1 MVSKQRLMILSAEE
15 FLPFPAP
22 IPCRAASCVFA
33 RSDSPPCGAAT
44 FVPLPVCTSGLA
56 GRLCVR
62 RIDTTAMLRSD
73 SILANAQS
81 FVTPVRGTAQAASLR
96 HTEGSSATLARKI
109 EEIFRSKPV
118 LATCA
123 AASRWR
129 RVGRPLQGCL
139 QSVEPLFSVN
149 APFCPPAMKLF
160 ADLPDP
166 SRPPYLWPVR
176 PLQQNRRIPFQQLF
190 CQPAMETMRTA
201 AQRELRIP
209 VRPPAGVAE

>member
-15 FLPFPAP
+15 FLRNFLLPYPAAP
-22 IPCRAASCVFA
+22 LRAYSLVRIRRRAVLLSL
-33 RSDSPPCGAAT
+33 S
-44 FVPLPVCTSGLA
+44 PLPVCTSGLA
-56 GRLCVR
+56 GRLCVW

-81 FVTPVRGTAQAASLR
+81 FLVTPVRGTAQPASLR

-139 QSVEPLFSVN
+139 QSVEPLFSLN

-160 ADLPDP
+160 AE
-166 SRPPYLWPVR
+166 RA
-176 PLQQNRRIPFQQLF
+176 
-190 CQPAMETMRTA
+190 PA
-201 AQRELRIP
+201 LLLI
-209 VRPPAGVAE
+209 